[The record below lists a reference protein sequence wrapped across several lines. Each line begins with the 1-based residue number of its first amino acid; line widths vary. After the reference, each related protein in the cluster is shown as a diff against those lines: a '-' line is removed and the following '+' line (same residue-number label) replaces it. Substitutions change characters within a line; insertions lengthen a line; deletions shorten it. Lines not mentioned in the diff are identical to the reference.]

1 MLLTIIQ
8 SSLFCIFD
16 NNNNLLLMIDK
27 ELEKFIKESLNE
39 DIKDGDYTSLA
50 CIEENTINAAHLI
63 IKDNGVIA
71 GIELAILIFNY
82 VDKNLK
88 IKKIIKDGDTV
99 KKGDIAL
106 IVEGNSQSILLAER
120 LVLNCMQEMSA
131 IASKTR
137 HICNLI
143 SSTKTK
149 VLDTRKTTPLNR
161 KIQKWAVKIGGG
173 YNHRYG
179 LYDMIM
185 IKDNHI
191 DFSNG
196 ITNAIQKTKN
206 YLLDKNKKLDIIVET
221 RNINEINEVLKEGGI
236 KRILLDNFNF
246 KDTKEAVKI
255 INKRFEIESSGG
267 ITEDNILEYAK
278 CGVDY
283 ISLGSLTHTIKN
295 FDLSL
300 KAI

>member
-1 MLLTIIQ
+1 
-8 SSLFCIFD
+8 
-16 NNNNLLLMIDK
+16 MIDK

-50 CIEENTINAAHLI
+50 CIEENAVNTAHLI
-63 IKDNGVIA
+63 VKDNGVIA
-71 GIELAILIFNY
+71 GIELAILTFNY

-88 IKKIIKDGDTV
+88 VKKIIKDGDTV

-106 IVEGNSQSILLAER
+106 IVEGNSRSILLAER
-120 LVLNCMQEMSA
+120 LVLNYMQQMSA

-143 SSTKTK
+143 SSTTTK

-196 ITNAIQKTKN
+196 ITNAIQKTKK

-221 RNINEINEVLKEGGI
+221 RNINEVNEVLKEGGI

-255 INKRFEIESSGG
+255 INKRSEIESSGG

>member
-1 MLLTIIQ
+1 
-8 SSLFCIFD
+8 
-16 NNNNLLLMIDK
+16 MIDI
-27 ELEKFIKESLNE
+27 ELEKFIKESLKE
-39 DIKDGDYTSLA
+39 DIKDGDYTTLA
-50 CIEENTINAAHLI
+50 CIDKNTTNSAELI
-63 IKDNGVIA
+63 AKDNGVIA
-71 GIELAILIFNY
+71 GIELALLIFNE
-82 VDKNLK
+82 VDKELN
-88 IKKIIKDGDTV
+88 IKTKYNDGDAV
-99 KKGDIAL
+99 RNGDVIMT
-106 IVEGNSQSILLAER
+106 ITGNSHSILTAER
-120 LVLNCMQEMSA
+120 LVLNCMQKMSA

-143 SSTKTK
+143 SETNAK

-173 YNHRYG
+173 ENHRDG

-191 DFSNG
+191 DFSKG
-196 ITNAIQKTKN
+196 ITNAIKKTKD
-206 YLLDKNKKLDIIVET
+206 YLEKEDKTLDIIVET
-221 RNINEINEVLKEGGI
+221 RNIDEVKEVIKEGGI
-236 KRILLDNFNF
+236 RRILLDNFNYT
-246 KDTKEAVKI
+246 DTRKAVKI
-255 INKRFEIESSGG
+255 IDNKFETESSGG
-267 ITEDNILEYAK
+267 IDESNILEYAK

>member
-1 MLLTIIQ
+1 
-8 SSLFCIFD
+8 
-16 NNNNLLLMIDK
+16 MIDI
-27 ELEKFIKESLNE
+27 ELEKFIKESLKE
-39 DIKDGDYTSLA
+39 DIKDGDHTTLA
-50 CIEENTINAAHLI
+50 CIDKNTTNSAELI
-63 IKDNGVIA
+63 AKDNGVIA
-71 GIELAILIFNY
+71 GIELALLIFNE
-82 VDKNLK
+82 VDKELD
-88 IKKIIKDGDTV
+88 IKTKYNDGDTV
-99 KKGDIAL
+99 RNGDVIMT
-106 IVEGNSQSILLAER
+106 ITGNSHSILTAER
-120 LVLNCMQEMSA
+120 LILNCMQKMSA

-143 SSTKTK
+143 SETNAK

-173 YNHRYG
+173 ENHRNG

-191 DFSNG
+191 DFSKG
-196 ITNAIQKTKN
+196 ITNAIKKTKD
-206 YLLDKNKKLDIIVET
+206 YLEKEDKTLDIIVET
-221 RNINEINEVLKEGGI
+221 RNIDEVKEVIKEGGI
-236 KRILLDNFNF
+236 RRILLDNFNYT
-246 KDTKEAVKI
+246 DTRKAVKI
-255 INKRFEIESSGG
+255 IDNKFETESSGG
-267 ITEDNILEYAK
+267 IDESNILEYAK